1 MKTKGGREQAGAGPA
16 LPWLAVAGLAGIV
29 RSCRIGGGGG
39 GSQGRQQG

>member
-39 GSQGRQQG
+39 GSQAWQQG